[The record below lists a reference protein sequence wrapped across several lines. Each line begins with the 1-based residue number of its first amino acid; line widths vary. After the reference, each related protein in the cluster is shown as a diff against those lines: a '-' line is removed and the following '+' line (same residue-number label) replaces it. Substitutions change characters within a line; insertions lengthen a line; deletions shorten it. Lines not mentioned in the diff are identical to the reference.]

1 MTLIIKK
8 PIDQGAVVSFRLVSG
23 ETLIA
28 KFVKQTPELL
38 TVTRPVVA
46 NPIQQDGNF
55 GIYYTPFCATVDEDQ
70 EFRIPVSSLL
80 LEPMRPRAELEQSF
94 IKMTTGLDI
103 PAS

>member
-8 PIDQGAVVSFRLVSG
+8 PVVENDIVTFRLVNG

-28 KFVKQTPELL
+28 KFVSHTPTHL

-46 NPIQQDGNF
+46 NPIQQEGSF
-55 GIYYTPFCATVDEDQ
+55 GIYYTPFCATVDEA
-70 EFRIPVSSLL
+70 EKFVIPASSVLVN
-80 LEPMRPRAELEQSF
+80 PMKPRDELRTSF

-103 PAS
+103 